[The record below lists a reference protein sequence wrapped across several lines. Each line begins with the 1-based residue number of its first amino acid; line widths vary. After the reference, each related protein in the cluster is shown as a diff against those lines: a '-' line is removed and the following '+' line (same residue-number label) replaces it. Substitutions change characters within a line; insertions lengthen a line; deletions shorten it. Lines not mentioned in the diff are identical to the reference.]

1 MRLKTPRI
9 QKNTQR
15 LLLGPLLLFFLSLL
29 SGSKELSQLESVLA
43 RGELRMVT
51 RPGPITYYEDGRGPN
66 GFEYVLAHQFAEHL
80 GVKLRVTTTDTL
92 ATIYNMLG
100 GPNAD
105 FAAATL
111 TITPYR
117 LHFTRFSEPYAHTV
131 QTVLYRRGTR
141 PPAGVEDLI
150 DSHLVV
156 IADSSHEER
165 LRELSNDYPGLS
177 WQSIA
182 DVEMIEL
189 MEMVH
194 NGEVQYAII
203 DSTTYGAHSNLY
215 HNARAAFEISDPQ
228 PLAWGFSR
236 HGDDSLARAANR
248 FFAQVRASG
257 VLDKLKIQFFTGVE
271 DFSLSSSHQFFKMV
285 ETRLPDF
292 IDLFKTV
299 AEETSIEW
307 HLLAAIAY
315 QESHW
320 NPRAVS
326 PTGVKGLMML
336 THGAAKEVDVSD
348 RTDAEQSLRGGAQ
361 YFLKVKAR
369 IPERIEDP
377 DRTWF
382 ALAAYNVGLGHLE
395 DARVLTQRAGKNP
408 DLWQDVREHL
418 PLLQRRQHYS
428 TVRHGYARGNEPV
441 LYVRNIRKYMRILQ
455 WQSIEE
461 ARRENRGTRDNEI
474 QPIHW
479 DLRSFRTL

>member
-1 MRLKTPRI
+1 MRLRTPWI
-9 QKNTQR
+9 QKNAQR
-15 LLLGPLLLFFLSLL
+15 LLLGALLLSLL
-29 SGSKELSQLESVLA
+29 YFLSGSQELSLLETVLA
-43 RGELRMVT
+43 RGELRIVT
-51 RPGPITYYEDGRGPN
+51 RQGPITYYEDGRGPN
-66 GFEYVLAHQFAEHL
+66 GFEYVLARKFADHL
-80 GVKLRVTTTDTL
+80 GVRLRVTTTDTL
-92 ATIYNMLG
+92 GSIYHMLG

-105 FAAATL
+105 LAAATL

-117 LHFTRFSEPYAHTV
+117 LQHTRFSEPYAEAV

-141 PPAGVEDLI
+141 RPTSVEDLLDKHI
-150 DSHLVV
+150 VV

-165 LRELSNDYPGLS
+165 LRELREDYPDLA

-182 DVEMIEL
+182 NVEMIEL

-194 NGEVQYAII
+194 NGEVPYAII
-203 DSTTYGAHSNLY
+203 DSTTYGAHSNIF
-215 HNARAAFEISDPQ
+215 HNARAGFEISEPQ
-228 PLAWGFSR
+228 PLAWAFAR
-236 HGDDSLARAANR
+236 HDDSSLARAAND
-248 FFAQVRASG
+248 FLAELRASG
-257 VLDKLKIQFFTGVE
+257 ALDKLKTQFFTGVE
-271 DFSLSSSHQFFKMV
+271 DFSFSSSHQFFKMV
-285 ETRLPDF
+285 RTRLPDY
-292 IDLFKTV
+292 IDLFRTV
-299 AEETSIEW
+299 ARETNIEW

-336 THGAAKEVDVSD
+336 TRGAASEVGVSD
-348 RTDAEQSLRGGAQ
+348 RTDAEQSLRGARYYLQ
-361 YFLKVKAR
+361 VKAR
-369 IPERIEDP
+369 LPERIGDP

-382 ALAAYNVGLGHLE
+382 ALAAYNVGLAHLE

-418 PLLQRRQHYS
+418 PLLQRRQYYS

-455 WQSIEE
+455 WRSIEE
-461 ARRENRGTRDNEI
+461 TRRENRGNRDEEVPPV
-474 QPIHW
+474 QW